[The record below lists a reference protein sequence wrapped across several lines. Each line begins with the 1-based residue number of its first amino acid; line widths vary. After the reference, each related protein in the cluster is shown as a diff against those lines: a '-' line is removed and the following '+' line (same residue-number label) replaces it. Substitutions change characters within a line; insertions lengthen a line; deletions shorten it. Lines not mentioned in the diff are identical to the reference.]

1 MNITDFKIR
10 NFEKIGKSHSVS
22 KKGMVATSHPIAS
35 NAGLSV
41 LNDGGNAVDNFSYGY
56 SFSLNYLSDLG
67 RDIGYSGKNNQIS
80 FYTFNLS
87 LIIIGISFLIYFL
100 FLPSLHNISP
110 ASFMLSRIGG
120 IFGCFAS
127 VCFAGVGLTPS
138 DLYFDLHVFFAN
150 WVFRS
155 MSLAVFFYSL
165 TFLLINKENIILS
178 LIFFSSGL
186 IVLSHIII
194 ADFDFALYMSN
205 PHNAKV
211 LSQKAAVIA
220 MIFMVPLMAIINLK
234 QLNDQKISLRV
245 FG

>member
-1 MNITDFKIR
+1 MKNLEYNLFIILPILSILVFI
-10 NFEKIGKSHSVS
+10 SLVS
-22 KKGMVATSHPIAS
+22 IAMLTY
-35 NAGLSV
+35 N
-41 LNDGGNAVDNFSYGY
+41 GGNAIDHDSQGY

-67 RDIGYSGKNNQIS
+67 RNVGYSGNNNHVS
-80 FYTFNLS
+80 FYSFNLS
-87 LIIIGISFLIYFL
+87 LVIIGISFLIYFL
-100 FLPSLHNISP
+100 FLPSLHNKNP
-110 ASFMLSRIGG
+110 RSFLLSRIGG
-120 IFGCFAS
+120 VFGCFAS
-127 VCFAGVGLTPS
+127 ICFAGVGFTPS

-165 TFLLINKENIILS
+165 TFLFINKDNFYLS
-178 LIFFSSGL
+178 LIFFFSGL

-194 ADFDFALYMSN
+194 ADFNFALYMSN

-220 MIFMVPLMAIINLK
+220 MIFMVPLMAIINLR
-234 QLNDQKISLRV
+234 QLNNKKISLKV

>member
-1 MNITDFKIR
+1 MKNIEYNLFI
-10 NFEKIGKSHSVS
+10 ILPIVS
-22 KKGMVATSHPIAS
+22 IIVFISLVTLAMITY
-35 NAGLSV
+35 
-41 LNDGGNAVDNFSYGY
+41 DGGNAIDNFSHGY

-67 RDIGYSGKNNQIS
+67 RNIGYSGSNNIIS
-80 FYTFNLS
+80 FYSFNSS

-100 FLPSLHNISP
+100 FLPSLHNKTSIS
-110 ASFMLSRIGG
+110 FLLSRIGG
-120 IFGCFAS
+120 VFGCFAS
-127 VCFAGVGLTPS
+127 ICFAGVGLTPA

-150 WVFRS
+150 WVFRA

-165 TFLLINKENIILS
+165 TFLFINKDNFYLS

-186 IVLSHIII
+186 IVLSHIVI
-194 ADFDFALYMSN
+194 ADLDFALYMSN

-220 MIFMVPLMAIINLK
+220 MVFMVPLMAIINLR
-234 QLNDQKISLRV
+234 QLNNKKIHLKV

>member
-1 MNITDFKIR
+1 MKNLEYNLFII
-10 NFEKIGKSHSVS
+10 SPVVS
-22 KKGMVATSHPIAS
+22 ILVFISLVTLAMMTY
-35 NAGLSV
+35 N
-41 LNDGGNAVDNFSYGY
+41 GGNAIDNFSYGY

-67 RDIGYSGKNNQIS
+67 RNIGYSENSNHVS
-80 FYTFNLS
+80 FYSFNLS

-100 FLPSLHNISP
+100 FLPSLYNKNPIS
-110 ASFMLSRIGG
+110 FLLSRIGG
-120 IFGCFAS
+120 VFGCFAS
-127 VCFAGVGLTPS
+127 ICFAGVGFTPS

-165 TFLLINKENIILS
+165 TFLFINKDNFYLS
-178 LIFFSSGL
+178 LLFFSSGL
-186 IVLSHIII
+186 IILSHIVI

-234 QLNDQKISLRV
+234 QINNKKISLRV

>member
-1 MNITDFKIR
+1 MKNIEYNLFI
-10 NFEKIGKSHSVS
+10 ILPIVS
-22 KKGMVATSHPIAS
+22 ILVFISLVTLAMVSY
-35 NAGLSV
+35 
-41 LNDGGNAVDNFSYGY
+41 DGGNAIDNFSYGY
-56 SFSLNYLSDLG
+56 SFSTNYLSDLG
-67 RDIGYSGKNNQIS
+67 RYVGYSGSNNYVP
-80 FYTFNLS
+80 FYSFNLS

-100 FLPSLHNISP
+100 FLPSLHNKNP
-110 ASFMLSRIGG
+110 MSFLLSRIGG
-120 IFGCFAS
+120 VFGCFAS
-127 VCFAGVGLTPS
+127 ICFAGVGLTPA
-138 DLYFDLHVFFAN
+138 DLFFDMHVFFAN

-165 TFLLINKENIILS
+165 TFLFINKSNFYLS
-178 LIFFSSGL
+178 IIFFFSGL

-220 MIFMVPLMAIINLK
+220 MVFMVPLMAIINSK
-234 QLNDQKISLRV
+234 QLDNGRIFLKV

>member
-1 MNITDFKIR
+1 MKNLEYNIFIILPILSILV
-10 NFEKIGKSHSVS
+10 FISLVS
-22 KKGMVATSHPIAS
+22 IAMLAY
-35 NAGLSV
+35 N
-41 LNDGGNAVDNFSYGY
+41 GGNAIDHDSHGY
-56 SFSLNYLSDLG
+56 SFATNYLSDLG
-67 RDIGYSGKNNQIS
+67 RDIGYSGENNQVS
-80 FYTFNLS
+80 FYSFNLS

-100 FLPSLHNISP
+100 FLPSLHNTSP
-110 ASFMLSRIGG
+110 QSFLLSRVGG

-155 MSLAVFFYSL
+155 MSLSVFFYSL
-165 TFLLINKENIILS
+165 TFLFVNKNNFYLS

-194 ADFDFALYMSN
+194 ADFDFAIYMSN

-220 MIFMVPLMAIINLK
+220 MIFMVPLMALINLK
-234 QLNDQKISLRV
+234 QLNSKKISLRV

>member
-1 MNITDFKIR
+1 MKNLEYNLFIILPILSILVFI
-10 NFEKIGKSHSVS
+10 SLVS
-22 KKGMVATSHPIAS
+22 IAMLTY
-35 NAGLSV
+35 N
-41 LNDGGNAVDNFSYGY
+41 GGNAIDHDSQGY

-67 RDIGYSGKNNQIS
+67 RNVGYSGNNNHVS
-80 FYTFNLS
+80 FYSFNLS
-87 LIIIGISFLIYFL
+87 LVIIGISFLIYFL
-100 FLPSLHNISP
+100 FLPSLHNKNP
-110 ASFMLSRIGG
+110 RSFLLSRIGG
-120 IFGCFAS
+120 VFGCFAS
-127 VCFAGVGLTPS
+127 ICFAGVGFTPS

-165 TFLLINKENIILS
+165 TFLFINKDNFYLS
-178 LIFFSSGL
+178 LIFFFSGL

-194 ADFDFALYMSN
+194 ADFNFSLYMSN

-234 QLNDQKISLRV
+234 QLNNKEIS
-245 FG
+245 

>member
-1 MNITDFKIR
+1 MKKLEYNIFI
-10 NFEKIGKSHSVS
+10 ILPIVS
-22 KKGMVATSHPIAS
+22 ILVFISLVTLAMMTY
-35 NAGLSV
+35 N
-41 LNDGGNAVDNFSYGY
+41 GGNAIDNFSNGY

-67 RDIGYSGKNNQIS
+67 RNIGYSGVNNTLP
-80 FYTFNLS
+80 FYSFNLS

-100 FLPSLHNISP
+100 FLPSLHNKSSM
-110 ASFMLSRIGG
+110 SFLLSRIGG
-120 IFGCFAS
+120 VFGCFAS
-127 VCFAGVGLTPS
+127 ICFAGVGLTPS
-138 DLYFDLHVFFAN
+138 DLFFDLHVFFAN

-165 TFLLINKENIILS
+165 TFLLINRDNVFLS

>member
-1 MNITDFKIR
+1 MKNLEYNLFIVLPILSILVFI
-10 NFEKIGKSHSVS
+10 SLVS
-22 KKGMVATSHPIAS
+22 IAMLTY
-35 NAGLSV
+35 N
-41 LNDGGNAVDNFSYGY
+41 GGNAIDHDSQGY

-67 RDIGYSGKNNQIS
+67 RNVGYSGNNNHVS
-80 FYTFNLS
+80 FYSFNLS
-87 LIIIGISFLIYFL
+87 LVIIGISFLIYFL
-100 FLPSLHNISP
+100 FLPSLHNKNP
-110 ASFMLSRIGG
+110 RSFLLSRIGG
-120 IFGCFAS
+120 VFGCFAS
-127 VCFAGVGLTPS
+127 ICFAGVGFTPS

-165 TFLLINKENIILS
+165 TFLFINKDNFYLS
-178 LIFFSSGL
+178 LIFFFSGL

-194 ADFDFALYMSN
+194 ADFNFALYMSN

-220 MIFMVPLMAIINLK
+220 MIFMVPLMAIINLR
-234 QLNDQKISLRV
+234 QLNNKKISLRV

>member
-1 MNITDFKIR
+1 MLTYN
-10 NFEKIGKSHSVS
+10 
-22 KKGMVATSHPIAS
+22 
-35 NAGLSV
+35 
-41 LNDGGNAVDNFSYGY
+41 GGNAIDHDSQGY
-56 SFSLNYLSDLG
+56 SFATNYLSDLG
-67 RDIGYSGKNNQIS
+67 RDIGYSGKNNQVS
-80 FYTFNLS
+80 FYSFNLS

-100 FLPSLHNISP
+100 FLPSLHNTSP
-110 ASFMLSRIGG
+110 VSFLLSRVGG

-127 VCFAGVGLTPS
+127 ICFAGVGFTPS

-165 TFLLINKENIILS
+165 TFLFINKDNFYLS
-178 LIFFSSGL
+178 LIFFFSGL

-220 MIFMVPLMAIINLK
+220 MIFMVPLMAIINLR
-234 QLNDQKISLRV
+234 QLNNKKISLRV

>member
-1 MNITDFKIR
+1 MKKLEYNIFI
-10 NFEKIGKSHSVS
+10 ILPIVS
-22 KKGMVATSHPIAS
+22 ILVFISLVTLAMMTY
-35 NAGLSV
+35 N
-41 LNDGGNAVDNFSYGY
+41 GGNAIDNFSNGY

-67 RDIGYSGKNNQIS
+67 RNIGYSGVNNTLS
-80 FYTFNLS
+80 FYSFNLS

-100 FLPSLHNISP
+100 FLPSLHNKSSIS
-110 ASFMLSRIGG
+110 FLLSRIGG
-120 IFGCFAS
+120 VFGCFAS
-127 VCFAGVGLTPS
+127 ICFAGVGLTPS
-138 DLYFDLHVFFAN
+138 DLFFDLHVFFAN

-165 TFLLINKENIILS
+165 TFLLINRDNVFLS

>member
-1 MNITDFKIR
+1 MKKLEYNIFI
-10 NFEKIGKSHSVS
+10 ILPIVS
-22 KKGMVATSHPIAS
+22 IIVFISLVALAMMTY
-35 NAGLSV
+35 N
-41 LNDGGNAVDNFSYGY
+41 GGNAIDNFSNGY

-67 RDIGYSGKNNQIS
+67 RNIGYSGVNNTLS
-80 FYTFNLS
+80 FYSFNLS

-100 FLPSLHNISP
+100 FLPSLHNKSSIS
-110 ASFMLSRIGG
+110 FLLSRIGG
-120 IFGCFAS
+120 VFGCFAS
-127 VCFAGVGLTPS
+127 ICFAGVGLTPS
-138 DLYFDLHVFFAN
+138 DLFFDLHVFFAN

-155 MSLAVFFYSL
+155 MSIAVFFYSL
-165 TFLLINKENIILS
+165 TFLLINRDNVFLS

>member
-1 MNITDFKIR
+1 MKKLEYNIFI
-10 NFEKIGKSHSVS
+10 ILPIVS
-22 KKGMVATSHPIAS
+22 ILVFISLVALAMMTY
-35 NAGLSV
+35 N
-41 LNDGGNAVDNFSYGY
+41 GGNAIDNFSNGY

-67 RDIGYSGKNNQIS
+67 RNIGYSGVNNTLS
-80 FYTFNLS
+80 FYSFNLS

-100 FLPSLHNISP
+100 FLPSLHNKSSIS
-110 ASFMLSRIGG
+110 FLLSRIGG
-120 IFGCFAS
+120 VFGCFAS
-127 VCFAGVGLTPS
+127 ICFAGVGLTPS
-138 DLYFDLHVFFAN
+138 DLFFDLHVFFAN

-165 TFLLINKENIILS
+165 TFLLINRDNVFLS

>member
-1 MNITDFKIR
+1 MKNLEYNLFIILPILSILVFI
-10 NFEKIGKSHSVS
+10 SLVS
-22 KKGMVATSHPIAS
+22 IAMLTY
-35 NAGLSV
+35 N
-41 LNDGGNAVDNFSYGY
+41 GGNAIDHDSQGY

-67 RDIGYSGKNNQIS
+67 RNVGYSGNNNHVS
-80 FYTFNLS
+80 FYSFNLS
-87 LIIIGISFLIYFL
+87 LVIIGISFLIYFL
-100 FLPSLHNISP
+100 FLPSLHNKNP
-110 ASFMLSRIGG
+110 RSFLLSRIGG
-120 IFGCFAS
+120 VFGCFAS
-127 VCFAGVGLTPS
+127 ICFAGVGFTPS

-165 TFLLINKENIILS
+165 TFLFINKDNFYLS
-178 LIFFSSGL
+178 LLFFSSGL
-186 IVLSHIII
+186 IVLSHIVI

-220 MIFMVPLMAIINLK
+220 MIFMVPLMAIINLR
-234 QLNDQKISLRV
+234 QLNNKKISLRV

>member
-1 MNITDFKIR
+1 MKNLEYNLFIILPILSILVFI
-10 NFEKIGKSHSVS
+10 SLVS
-22 KKGMVATSHPIAS
+22 IAMLTY
-35 NAGLSV
+35 N
-41 LNDGGNAVDNFSYGY
+41 GGNAIDHDSQGY

-67 RDIGYSGKNNQIS
+67 RNVGYSGNNNHVS
-80 FYTFNLS
+80 FYSFNLS
-87 LIIIGISFLIYFL
+87 LVIIGISFLIYFL
-100 FLPSLHNISP
+100 FLPSLHNKNP
-110 ASFMLSRIGG
+110 RSFLLSRIGG
-120 IFGCFAS
+120 VFGCFAS
-127 VCFAGVGLTPS
+127 ICFAGVGFTPS

-165 TFLLINKENIILS
+165 TFLFINKDNFYLS
-178 LIFFSSGL
+178 LIFFFSGL

-220 MIFMVPLMAIINLK
+220 MIFMVPLMAIINLR
-234 QLNDQKISLRV
+234 QLNNKKISLRV

>member
-1 MNITDFKIR
+1 MKNIEYNLFI
-10 NFEKIGKSHSVS
+10 ILPIVS
-22 KKGMVATSHPIAS
+22 ILVFISLVTLAMVSY
-35 NAGLSV
+35 
-41 LNDGGNAVDNFSYGY
+41 DGGNAIDNFSYGY
-56 SFSLNYLSDLG
+56 SFSTNYLSDLG
-67 RDIGYSGKNNQIS
+67 RYVGYSGSNNYVP
-80 FYTFNLS
+80 FYSFNLS

-100 FLPSLHNISP
+100 FLPSLHNKNPIS
-110 ASFMLSRIGG
+110 FLLSRIGG
-120 IFGCFAS
+120 VFGCFAS
-127 VCFAGVGLTPS
+127 ICFAGVGLTPA
-138 DLYFDLHVFFAN
+138 DLFFDMHVFFAN

-165 TFLLINKENIILS
+165 TFLFINKSNFYLS
-178 LIFFSSGL
+178 IIFFFSGL

-220 MIFMVPLMAIINLK
+220 MVFMVPLMAIINSK
-234 QLNDQKISLRV
+234 QLDNGRISLKV